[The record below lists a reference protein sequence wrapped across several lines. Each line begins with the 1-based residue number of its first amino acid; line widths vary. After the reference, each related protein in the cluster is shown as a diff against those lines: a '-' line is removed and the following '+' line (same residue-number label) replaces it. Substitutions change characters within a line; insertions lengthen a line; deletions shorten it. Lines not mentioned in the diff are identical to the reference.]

1 METRRLLLFDI
12 DGTVL
17 LCRGRGIRA
26 MHRTIERL
34 FGTQAIENRVLPMG
48 KTDPILFEEV
58 GASHGV
64 SPEQLWAQPEMLYAT
79 YLEVLSESLREPG
92 ACEPKPGAEMLLAA
106 LAGRPDV
113 VLGLVTGNLERA
125 ARLKLAA
132 VGLDHYFMD
141 GAFGSDGRRR
151 SDLVGLA
158 LERFAARERL
168 RFEPRRVWV
177 IGDTPDDVASGR
189 AHGTRTLA
197 VATGGFGREEL
208 ERCGPDAVLDSL
220 VDTVGVVD
228 ILCNAN

>member
-1 METRRLLLFDI
+1 METKRLLLFDV

-26 MHRTIERL
+26 MHRAIELL
-34 FGTQAIENRVLPMG
+34 FGLPAAEPRVLPQG

-58 GASHGV
+58 AATHGL
-64 SPEQLWAQPEMLYAT
+64 SPAQLWAQSETLYAT
-79 YLEVLSESLREPG
+79 YLEVLAAGLREPG
-92 ACEPKPGAEMLLAA
+92 ACEPKPGAAPLLAA
-106 LAGRPDV
+106 LIARPDV

-125 ARLKLAA
+125 ARLKLEA
-132 VGLDHYFMD
+132 VGLDRYFVD
-141 GAFGSDGRRR
+141 GAFGSDARRR
-151 SDLVGLA
+151 ADLVGLA

-168 RFEPRRVWV
+168 QFNPERVWV

-208 ERCGPDAVLDSL
+208 ERCGPDIVLDSL
-220 VDTVGVVD
+220 ADTARVVD
-228 ILCNAN
+228 ILCNSD